1 MLSENFTYDHSL
13 TYLSSTDGFRLH
25 YVHTDNSQNFNR
37 YAYCLNNPLKYT
49 DPDGESFTAAVLIIG
64 AVAGMYTG
72 GVLANNSYNPLTWNY
87 SSSTTWSYM
96 IFGGLTGLAS
106 AGAGLAVAA
115 SDIMFCNT
123 LGMIAA
129 STVNSAGMY
138 LYTDGQT
145 DFTIS
150 CGVASYNFSKKEWG
164 YLWKK
169 GNSTLQNIGYG
180 LGGLYNALDICRF
193 FTWDMLT
200 YEEKFSKLEN
210 YANSKKEFGEITIE
224 YKGAE
229 NGKCGDFDPNNNHI
243 YIYDE
248 ALSKGWG
255 WAKST
260 LCHEVKHKFDYVR
273 AEYENNPDTY
283 YNLLD
288 YQAYSFEVQ
297 TAKYNG
303 LSLRQYNQVINS
315 CYYNANIYGLQ
326 YLPQFSNYNFRIY
339 WSWLKNSFGH

>member
-1 MLSENFTYDHSL
+1 
-13 TYLSSTDGFRLH
+13 
-25 YVHTDNSQNFNR
+25 
-37 YAYCLNNPLKYT
+37 
-49 DPDGESFTAAVLIIG
+49 
-64 AVAGMYTG
+64 
-72 GVLANNSYNPLTWNY
+72 
-87 SSSTTWSYM
+87 
-96 IFGGLTGLAS
+96 
-106 AGAGLAVAA
+106 
-115 SDIMFCNT
+115 MFCNT

-150 CGVASYNFSKKEWG
+150 CGVASYNISKKEWG

-200 YEEKFSKLEN
+200 YKEKFSKLEN
-210 YANSKKEFGEITIE
+210 YANSHKKEFGDITMKYNE
-224 YKGAE
+224 AK
-229 NGKCGDFDPNNNHI
+229 NGTCGEFDPNLKDSNI

-288 YQAYSFEVQ
+288 YQAYGFEAQ

-303 LSLRQYNQVINS
+303 LSLRQYNQVIYS

-326 YLPQFSNYNFRIY
+326 YLPQFPNYNFRIY

>member
-1 MLSENFTYDHSL
+1 MNGRVYDPYMSTFLSPDNYIQAP
-13 TYLSSTDGFRLH
+13 
-25 YVHTDNSQNFNR
+25 DNSQNFNR

-49 DPDGESFTAAVLIIG
+49 DTDGESFTAAVLIIG
-64 AVAGMYTG
+64 AVAGIYTG
-72 GVLANNSYNPLTWNY
+72 GVLANNTYNPLTWNY

-96 IFGGLTGLAS
+96 ICGGLTGLAS

-115 SDIMFCNT
+115 TDIMFCNT
-123 LGMIAA
+123 LGMIVA

-138 LYTDGQT
+138 LCTGGQS

-150 CGVASYNFSKKEWG
+150 CGIASYNFSKKEWG

-169 GNSTLQNIGYG
+169 GNSVLQNIGYG

-200 YEEKFSKLEN
+200 YQEKFSKLEN
-210 YANSKKEFGEITIE
+210 YANSHKKEFGDITME
-224 YKGAE
+224 YKGAVD
-229 NGKCGDFDPNNNHI
+229 GKCGDFDPNNNHI

-255 WAKST
+255 WAKSS
-260 LCHEVKHKFDYVR
+260 LCHEVKHKFDYVL
-273 AEYENNPDTY
+273 AEYEKNPDTY
-283 YNLLD
+283 YNFLD
-288 YQAYSFEVQ
+288 YQAYGFEVQ

-303 LSLRQYNQVINS
+303 LSLHHYKQVMNS

-326 YLPQFSNYNFRIY
+326 YLPQFSNYNFSIY
-339 WSWLKNSFGH
+339 WPWLKNSFVH